1 MLQAS
6 VDKIY
11 IVSNSFKFLPKSVE
25 KIDDIPKL
33 IFDYI
38 VGRLFTQMTEEVGI
52 RKHGQV
58 AIDALFKKFSHLHY
72 LEVFEGMLSID
83 LSEEK
88 SMNDL
93 ASINLIKKNRGGGI
107 KG

>member
-1 MLQAS
+1 M
-6 VDKIY
+6 
-11 IVSNSFKFLPKSVE
+11 
-25 KIDDIPKL
+25 
-33 IFDYI
+33 
-38 VGRLFTQMTEEVGI
+38 FTQMTAEVGI

-58 AIDALFKKFSHLHY
+58 AIDALFKEFSHLHY

-93 ASINLIKKNRGGGI
+93 VSINLIKKN
-107 KG
+107 